1 MSEAAH
7 VLVVDDDREIRGLL
21 RDYLEKNGFKA
32 TAVGGAAEARL
43 AASRGTTTTPHRAA
57 TPVADVLDG
66 LSRTLAQIYVQRDLE
81 IDVEAQDKVQ
91 FRGERQR

>member
-32 TAVGGAAEARL
+32 TAVGGAPEVRRRTALMRPTS
-43 AASRGTTTTPHRAA
+43 SRGLNGLTT
-57 TPVADVLDG
+57 
-66 LSRTLAQIYVQRDLE
+66 
-81 IDVEAQDKVQ
+81 
-91 FRGERQR
+91 